1 MPNEY
6 ASDHDLIFFKE
17 NTLDI
22 GKTILDIWS
31 NEPGFNFGNSMYPV
45 FMRFVG
51 NVIATGSYKSF
62 FNDAVSRILSLL
74 HNEYIFYRQEMN
86 VVYIDRPHI

>member
-1 MPNEY
+1 
-6 ASDHDLIFFKE
+6 
-17 NTLDI
+17 
-22 GKTILDIWS
+22 
-31 NEPGFNFGNSMYPV
+31 MYPV

-86 VVYIDRPHI
+86 VVYMH